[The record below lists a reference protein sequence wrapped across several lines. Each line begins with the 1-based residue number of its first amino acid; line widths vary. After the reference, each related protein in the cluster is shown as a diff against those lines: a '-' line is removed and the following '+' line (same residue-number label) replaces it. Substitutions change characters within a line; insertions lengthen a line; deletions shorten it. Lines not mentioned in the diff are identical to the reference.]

1 MKVLVLQQDIC
12 DPFLLQTN
20 TEFDATRLI
29 APFVV
34 PNGDTGPG
42 GSAAEHTSPNQHF

>member
-1 MKVLVLQQDIC
+1 MKVLVLQQDVC

-20 TEFDATRLI
+20 MEFDATRLI
-29 APFVV
+29 VPFVL
-34 PNGDTGPG
+34 PYGYTGPG

>member
-1 MKVLVLQQDIC
+1 M
-12 DPFLLQTN
+12 
-20 TEFDATRLI
+20 EFDATRLI

-42 GSAAEHTSPNQHF
+42 GSAAEHTSPNKHF